1 MPTLLYLRLIGFTAG
16 TLLMLF
22 WMVVILGY
30 RRQRNFE
37 RVFFFLCLA
46 LFLFYGGSLLA
57 LNAHIYYSQPPP
69 LLTAFA
75 WTILSAGLCF
85 APALLIHLHLE
96 YASTRSLTPG
106 TDTSSGRWKRLALTL
121 CYALVVL
128 LAIKAYRGLAFAQGF
143 DFLLPANS
151 LGKLFGVFMVGSLV
165 GSAIWQLQFAAA
177 TANRNEKLFHRFVVF
192 GLSLCGLL
200 VLVLHVLQIPLAPR
214 ITAVATTSLA
224 FLPLPLFAA
233 LIYAV
238 QKYNFLQIGRQTN
251 LMYAV
256 SATFLA
262 LLYLSL
268 VRRVS
273 GLLEP
278 VLPPEA
284 TASILLFVLVIFV
297 EPIQRMLSRRLHES
311 AQQRMDDVRPLI
323 AEIRDKAREGNL
335 GNLVEFV
342 AARVKQQFEFS
353 EAALDIDQTGGKQ
366 SLRELAERFSVVQF
380 GSAPGFLAV
389 RPHGAIL
396 SGEIR
401 AALELLCEELPA
413 AIELCRAIEEKVRL
427 ERELAERERLAALGQ
442 MAASI
447 SHNLKNPL
455 GSIKIILQVQLES
468 PEMPDSLK
476 SETQMVIAEISRLS
490 NKLGQLLQFSRP
502 AVLAGAANANC
513 DMRKVIEDV
522 LNTLRPEAEKRRIRF
537 GSRMTDGD
545 AHADVSAE
553 VMHDVLSNLV
563 INAIE
568 ATADGGEVKVE
579 LAWSGSKCS
588 VTVEDD
594 GNGIPIELREKVLQ
608 PFFTT
613 KARGTG
619 LGLNIVAKH
628 VKEFG
633 GELTVTSPVRD
644 GKGARF
650 EVKIRPS
657 FLRPGKTKHPEISP
671 ER

>member
-1 MPTLLYLRLIGFTAG
+1 MPTFLYLRLIGFTAG

-85 APALLIHLHLE
+85 APALLIHLHFE

-106 TDTSSGRWKRLALTL
+106 TDGSSGKWKRLALPW
-121 CYALVVL
+121 CYALGVL
-128 LAIKAYRGLAFAQGF
+128 LAIKAYRSLAFAQGF

-165 GSAIWQLQFAAA
+165 VSVVWQFRFAAA
-177 TANRNEKLFHRFVVF
+177 TANRYEKLFHRFVVF

-224 FLPLPLFAA
+224 FLPIPLFAA

-311 AQQRMDDVRPLI
+311 AQNRMDDVRPLI
-323 AEIRDKAREGNL
+323 AEIRNKAREGNL
-335 GNLVEFV
+335 GNLVKFV
-342 AARVKQQFEFS
+342 AARVKQRFEFS
-353 EAALDIDQTGGKQ
+353 EAFLDIDQTGGKQ
-366 SLRELAERFSVVQF
+366 SLRELEQRPGAQRFSVAQS
-380 GSAPGFLAV
+380 GSAHGFLAV

-455 GSIKIILQVQLES
+455 GSIKTILQVQLES

-502 AVLAGAANANC
+502 AVLERAANANC
-513 DMRKVIEDV
+513 DIRTVIEDV
-522 LNTLRPEAEKRRIRF
+522 LNTLRPEAEKRRIRL
-537 GSRMTDGD
+537 GSQMPDGD

-568 ATADGGEVKVE
+568 ASADGGEVKVE
-579 LAWSGSKCS
+579 LAWFGSKCA
-588 VTVEDD
+588 VTVEDA

-628 VKEFG
+628 VKELG

-650 EVKIRPS
+650 EVKI
-657 FLRPGKTKHPEISP
+657 
-671 ER
+671 